1 MSSHIPIRNKE
12 LSTAQYGDVSW
23 LAEMFTITPRYK
35 LLTQNQIWLWRPDT
49 KPHHLNNIALELTL
63 HNSSPVS
70 FLTYSKIVVVEWYL
84 FDNNNNNI
92 YFSQLRW
99 KHSARLMVQLF
110 RFLVVL
116 VDWQHTSKLS
126 SCFPH
131 EWASISWLPVGL
143 LPPTVPM
150 L

>member
-1 MSSHIPIRNKE
+1 
-12 LSTAQYGDVSW
+12 
-23 LAEMFTITPRYK
+23 
-35 LLTQNQIWLWRPDT
+35 
-49 KPHHLNNIALELTL
+49 
-63 HNSSPVS
+63 
-70 FLTYSKIVVVEWYL
+70 
-84 FDNNNNNI
+84 
-92 YFSQLRW
+92 
-99 KHSARLMVQLF
+99 MVQLF